1 MGKGEYLLGELTEEP
16 TENADLKIFVNR
28 NGLGISSKAKTA
40 RATLLVTTV
49 LALVALPILL
59 LRMQVKHDLPMSV
72 FFYADGLGT
81 AAILAVAIMAMFV
94 RVKRRL

>member
-1 MGKGEYLLGELTEEP
+1 MGIGEPVLGELTEEP

-40 RATLLVTTV
+40 RATLLVTIV

-59 LRMQVKHDLPMSV
+59 LTLQVKHDLPMSV
-72 FFYADGLGT
+72 FFYADGVGT
-81 AAILAVAIMAMFV
+81 AAVLAVAIMAMFV
-94 RVKRRL
+94 RAKGHL